1 LRAPSS
7 LHALRQAVGL
17 TPSAVHPLV
26 VQDVPL
32 ASTTVEALAVVIV
45 YKVTLL
51 VVEVSAPA
59 ALVGSAVAPSSTIAA
74 SLLSVG
80 VVTTNAPVAPPPSSS
95 APMVP
100 PSTAL
105 ASLSTSSHP
114 HVSLDH
120 IYTFNDANSLWAM
133 GYKPE

>member
-1 LRAPSS
+1 MRAPSS

-95 APMVP
+95 ALIVP
-100 PSTAL
+100 S
-105 ASLSTSSHP
+105 STSSQP
-114 HVSLDH
+114 RVSLDH
-120 IYTFNDANSLWAM
+120 IYTSNDVDSL
-133 GYKPE
+133 